1 MIERIYKMVKARLT
15 KMNIP
20 LDDYL
25 KMRIESAIEELAA
38 DGIYIRNNS
47 RDIIFVTDIVCWQYK
62 NRDDK
67 DGMPDWLKESRR
79 QRWLAEATIDTWG
92 DL

>member
-1 MIERIYKMVKARLT
+1 MIERIYEMVKARLT

-25 KMRIESAIEELAA
+25 RTRIEAAIEELAA
-38 DGIYIRNNS
+38 DGIHICNTA
-47 RDIIFVTDIVCWQYK
+47 RDIIFVTDIVCWEYK

-67 DGMPDWLKESRR
+67 EGMPEWLKESRK
-79 QRWLAEATIDTWG
+79 QRWLAEATFDSWG
-92 DL
+92 DM